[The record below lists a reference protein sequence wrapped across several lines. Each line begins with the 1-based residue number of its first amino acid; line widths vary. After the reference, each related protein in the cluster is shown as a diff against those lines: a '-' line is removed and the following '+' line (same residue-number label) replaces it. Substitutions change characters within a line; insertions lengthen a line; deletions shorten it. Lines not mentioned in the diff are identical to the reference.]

1 MKTKRLFT
9 KRCNEF
15 FYQRII
21 DVYTIIPINDWNL
34 DALEYIFLTCY
45 HIVAEPGGLVI
56 RDQRYIDILLLRE
69 SMC

>member
-1 MKTKRLFT
+1 M
-9 KRCNEF
+9 
-15 FYQRII
+15 
-21 DVYTIIPINDWNL
+21 YTQLIPINDWNL